1 MKGPIRFRGSLSAPC
16 FNIDLAGLQAPRILV
31 VPSTLTIIP
40 KMRMIGGSNMA
51 GAIQMS
57 KKIMTLFMAIN
68 VGLVIK
74 Y

>member
-1 MKGPIRFRGSLSAPC
+1 MKGPIRFRGSLSVPC
-16 FNIDLAGLQAPRILV
+16 FNMDLTGSLVRRFQAG
-31 VPSTLTIIP
+31 PSNLTIIP

-51 GAIQMS
+51 GAITMS